1 MRDRQRVRYGL
12 FGFLCCY
19 LTACTGVPDGIEP
32 VTGFDQSRYLGIW
45 YEIARLDHSFEH
57 GLSEVSA
64 TYGVNSDD
72 TISVLNRGFDSE
84 AGEWR
89 EAEGI
94 ARFVQSADVAHLKV
108 SFFGPFYGSYV
119 VFELGENYD
128 YAFVSGFNRNYLWFL
143 ARTPQVSESL
153 REQFLETITD
163 LGFESEDLIWL
174 DEPEMRSVQR

>member
-1 MRDRQRVRYGL
+1 MAVRDRQRIRYGL
-12 FGFLCCY
+12 LGFFCFY
-19 LTACTGVPDGIEP
+19 LTACTGVPEGIEP
-32 VTGFDQSRYLGIW
+32 ITGFDQSRYLGTW

-64 TYGVNSDD
+64 TYGVNPDD

-108 SFFGPFYGSYV
+108 SFLVRFTAATLCLSWVRTMTTPLSP
-119 VFELGENYD
+119 
-128 YAFVSGFNRNYLWFL
+128 ASIAITSGFLL
-143 ARTPQVSESL
+143 GPL
-153 REQFLETITD
+153 R
-163 LGFESEDLIWL
+163 
-174 DEPEMRSVQR
+174 